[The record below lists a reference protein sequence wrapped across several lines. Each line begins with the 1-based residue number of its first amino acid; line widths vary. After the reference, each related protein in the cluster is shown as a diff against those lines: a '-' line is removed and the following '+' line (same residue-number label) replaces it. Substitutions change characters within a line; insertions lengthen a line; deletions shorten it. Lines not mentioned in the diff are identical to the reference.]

1 MPQPLSSAHAA
12 ASVGTRTRH
21 DLSVAAAARGALAA
35 GGSVNMRTM
44 RVYLVG
50 GAVRDRLLGL
60 AVRERDWVVVGATP
74 EELVRLGYQPVGREF
89 PVFLHPATH
98 EEYALAREERKVG
111 PGYRGFTTQFAPTVT
126 LEEDLR
132 RRDLT
137 INAMAEDE
145 NGALIDPYGGTADL
159 AARRLRHVSEA
170 FVEDPVRI
178 LRVARFAA
186 RFAGLGFRVADE
198 TLALMSRIVDAGEAR
213 TLVPERVWQETERAL
228 AEAHPDVFFETL
240 RASGALAVIFPEI
253 DALFGVPQPPRWHP
267 EIDTGVHVMLALKYA
282 AAHGASGAVR
292 FAVLTHDLGKAQT
305 PRADW
310 PSHHGHEEFGVP
322 LIEDLCD
329 RLKVP
334 NTHRELAILAARQ
347 HTQVHRALELRPATV
362 LTLLEKSDAFRRT
375 ERFDEL
381 LLACEA
387 DARGRTGRED
397 APYPQAAYL
406 REALA
411 AAAGVTLSESE
422 RRGLEGAEIGTE
434 LRRRRLA
441 ALGSIDKGA
450 AG

>member
-1 MPQPLSSAHAA
+1 
-12 ASVGTRTRH
+12 
-21 DLSVAAAARGALAA
+21 
-35 GGSVNMRTM
+35 MRIM

-60 AVRERDWVVVGATP
+60 PVRERDWVVVGATP

-89 PVFLHPATH
+89 PVFLHPRTR
-98 EEYALAREERKVG
+98 EEYALARQERKVG

-145 NGALIDPYGGTADL
+145 NGALIDPYGGQADL
-159 AARRLRHVSEA
+159 EGRLLRHVSEA

-186 RFAGLGFRVADE
+186 RFAPLGFRVADE
-198 TLALMSRIVDAGEAR
+198 TLALMRRITDAGEAR

-228 AEAHPDVFFETL
+228 AEAQPQVFFEIL
-240 RASGALAVIFPEI
+240 RACGTLKVVFPEI

-267 EIDTGVHVMLALKYA
+267 EIDTGVHVLLALKYA
-282 AAHGASGAVR
+282 AEHRASGAVR

-305 PRADW
+305 PEADW
-310 PSHHGHEEFGVP
+310 PSHRGHEEFGVP
-322 LIEDLCD
+322 LINALCD
-329 RLKVP
+329 RLKLP
-334 NTHRELAILAARQ
+334 NTHRELAILAARY
-347 HTQVHRALELRPATV
+347 HTLVHRALELRPATV
-362 LTLLEKSDAFRRT
+362 LTLLENCDALRRP
-375 ERFDEL
+375 ERFTEL

-387 DARGRTGRED
+387 DARGRTGREN
-397 APYPQAAYL
+397 APYPQVGYL
-406 REALA
+406 GQALA
-411 AAAGVTLSESE
+411 AAAGVSLSESE
-422 RRGLEGAEIGTE
+422 RRGLEGAEIGEE
-434 LRRRRLA
+434 LRRRRLSA
-441 ALGSIDKGA
+441 VANLKSDT

>member
-1 MPQPLSSAHAA
+1 
-12 ASVGTRTRH
+12 
-21 DLSVAAAARGALAA
+21 
-35 GGSVNMRTM
+35 M

-60 AVRERDWVVVGATP
+60 PVRERDWVVVGATP
-74 EELVRLGYQPVGREF
+74 EELVRLGYEPVGREF
-89 PVFLHPATH
+89 PVFLHPTTH
-98 EEYALAREERKVG
+98 EEYALARQERKVG

-145 NGALIDPYGGTADL
+145 NATLIDPYGGRADL
-159 AARRLRHVSEA
+159 DARRLRHVSEA

-186 RFAGLGFRVADE
+186 RFAPLGFRVADD
-198 TLALMSRIVDAGEAR
+198 TLLLMRRLADSGELR

-228 AEAHPDVFFETL
+228 AESRPEVFFATL
-240 RASGALAVIFPEI
+240 RACGALAVIYPEI

-267 EIDTGVHVMLALKYA
+267 EVDTGVHVMLALQYA
-282 AAHGASGAVR
+282 ASHGASGMVR

-305 PRADW
+305 PKSAW

-334 NTHRELAILAARQ
+334 NTHRELAILTARY
-347 HTQVHRALELRPATV
+347 HTLVHRALELRPETV
-362 LTLLEKSDAFRRT
+362 LTLLENCDALRRP
-375 ERFDEL
+375 ERFAEL

-397 APYPQAAYL
+397 APYPQAGYL
-406 REALA
+406 RRMLT
-411 AAAGVTLSESE
+411 AAAGVTLTESE
-422 RRGLEGAEIGTE
+422 RRDLEGVEIGAEI
-434 LRRRRLA
+434 RRRRLA
-441 ALGSIDKGA
+441 AISALKA
-450 AG
+450 AGMAPTPP

>member
-1 MPQPLSSAHAA
+1 
-12 ASVGTRTRH
+12 
-21 DLSVAAAARGALAA
+21 
-35 GGSVNMRTM
+35 MRTM

-145 NGALIDPYGGTADL
+145 NGTLIDPYGGRADL
-159 AARRLRHVSEA
+159 AARLLRHVSEA

-178 LRVARFAA
+178 LRVARLAA
-186 RFAGLGFRVADE
+186 RFADLGFRVADE
-198 TLALMSRIVDAGEAR
+198 TLALMRRIVDAGEAR

-228 AEAHPDVFFETL
+228 AAADPQVFFETL
-240 RASGALAVIFPEI
+240 RACGALAVIFPEI
-253 DALFGVPQPPRWHP
+253 DA
-267 EIDTGVHVMLALKYA
+267 GVHVMLALKYA

-305 PRADW
+305 PRAEW

-347 HTQVHRALELRPATV
+347 HTLVHRALELRPATV

-375 ERFDEL
+375 ARFDEL

-406 REALA
+406 RDALA

-422 RRGLEGAEIGTE
+422 RRGLEGAEIGE
-434 LRRRRLA
+434 EIRRRRLDAVA
-441 ALGSIDKGA
+441 ALKA
-450 AG
+450 RATPR